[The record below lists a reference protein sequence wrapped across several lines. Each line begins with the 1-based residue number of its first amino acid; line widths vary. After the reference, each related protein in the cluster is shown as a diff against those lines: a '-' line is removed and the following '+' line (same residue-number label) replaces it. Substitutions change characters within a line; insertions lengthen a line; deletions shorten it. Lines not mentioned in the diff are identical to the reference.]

1 MGAVG
6 RAVYSRT
13 GAAAFGR
20 HEAHRAPDGPAAMAN
35 SGTFCADGRSP
46 AGVADAAIRPPGTAP
61 RLEPSAATSG
71 LARSATMDAPA
82 PRRTSCDAPAPA
94 PGAVTEQAG

>member
-46 AGVADAAIRPPGTAP
+46 AGVADAAIRPPAPP

-82 PRRTSCDAPAPA
+82 PRRTSCDAPPR